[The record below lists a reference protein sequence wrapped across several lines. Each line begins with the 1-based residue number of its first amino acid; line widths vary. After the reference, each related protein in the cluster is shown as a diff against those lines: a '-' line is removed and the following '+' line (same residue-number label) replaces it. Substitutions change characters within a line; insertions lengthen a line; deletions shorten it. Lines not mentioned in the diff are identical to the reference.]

1 MRAGISW
8 CVSWSRAF
16 NGQPCPLLI
25 ALNKA
30 TEARGP
36 GCEILVVERHSSCR
50 LLLDIDMKSTPSGGS
65 TTWFSAC
72 VYFLYF
78 LCMKWSQSSLCFS
91 VIRLDFIRLSSK
103 LGVKWVRSGPARP
116 SWISLFLSLSLS
128 LYAGSVLAL
137 LCSVEVVALNGSE
150 AMHSVW
156 VPERDI

>member
-1 MRAGISW
+1 MDNLVH
-8 CVSWSRAF
+8 CWSHWIR
-16 NGQPCPLLI
+16 QR
-25 ALNKA
+25 K
-30 TEARGP
+30 RGDQ
-36 GCEILVVERHSSCR
+36 GVRFLWWRDIHHAVYCSI
-50 LLLDIDMKSTPSGGS
+50 IDMKSTPSGGS

-128 LYAGSVLAL
+128 LYAGSVPAL